1 MTKVKR
7 PRAVQGKTTAEFKSP
22 EGLIE
27 ALKSRNPD
35 VLKNSNYYHWITLK
49 QAHPF
54 SAALVSFRNQIT
66 VAYGERP
73 GIRDTRI
80 VLVTSWLEK
89 SSGANELFDIWD
101 TGSNF
106 TSLVLTSLAH
116 TISLISGT
124 PAASVHGPT
133 ILRTLLDSTHARRL
147 NAHLASGQ
155 TDVVLA
161 ALKVL
166 GAAALID
173 QRLTFDAV
181 SWTAKALP
189 KLLSHRHRT
198 PTSEPLVYLSIR
210 TALVTLILA
219 LLPLT
224 LPIELFT
231 ALFKG
236 IAQDE
241 GVVVKLVLE
250 TCWEKVWGD
259 VKVPKSL
266 KVKVFGGVVI
276 YLQPLYDRMDP
287 DITDPLAPAD
297 VVHHFLL
304 ALCTKPGTGICF
316 KSRGWYPR
324 PSENPFEDLRPAGK
338 DEGGEEEGSEAN
350 SKGTVYNPLLLKL
363 LRTLRPA
370 VDARQHELAVRIL
383 NACPDL
389 VGAYFA
395 KGAAQLGLSLEPRL
409 STRWI
414 TSVGF
419 IASVV
424 KADLPTDSFYVDA
437 PTHTLATS
445 STSSRAYRAD
455 PPPLSAIV
463 ESVIPNLLTR
473 AWLTKGL
480 LAKPAPS
487 GEPNT
492 VPASTGTLVQHTTIR
507 LITQCL
513 LKLSNV
519 LEAFPPG
526 WSERAA
532 EVVDAVRKRVPE
544 LEVVVGITQ
553 EASKALQKN
562 EDATMDNEVEAR
574 ELLLAEGS
582 LRLMWLYARVLPGT
596 MAETRFDVGKLLQ
609 ETEVKETEDGETSGI
624 VGLRVMCQIH
634 MLRLLGENDQF
645 VWSAKPSGSQHT
657 HMYRLLSLHLRTP
670 YPQLRAA
677 SASLVVRLLGSGVL
691 FEHDPKEILAWIESL
706 PRTKYTNPTGTE
718 DDITIFLGFFDDVL
732 SRCVKT
738 PYKYLEQGKQL
749 YSSSG
754 DISRM
759 PSPLFMALLE
769 QLRHKPME
777 STSRRLIAS
786 FTSRLIKV
794 LVGKMELKDAKA
806 IAGYM
811 RDIFVKE
818 GGENFGLKV
827 VSRLETFLDDL
838 APAEPRM
845 DMDTSVTSI
854 PAAVL
859 FVQEIESVDTA
870 DNKTVKAQVSAKIV
884 GWVRSSGEELGAL
897 DLIKLLKFLVGRSVD
912 EATLRE
918 FLEEVEFRTLSA
930 SLSTLVGDKETM
942 ESLFNAMLLPT
953 ALRIMFQQDT
963 NLEFF
968 YTAFLNS
975 LPRFPVELLT
985 WACGLMAHQLG
996 AAIATARQST
1006 IRACLNVLT
1015 SLCQYAGT
1023 TSEKDNVKHAL
1034 FTNLPIVKSL
1044 LMEHTWVDE
1053 CKGIVSALLNRD
1065 NDNDLALASPYSQY
1079 WSGSLLEASSTT
1091 ELEANAPGFSVWIP
1105 FTPASTC
1112 IRVLKLTLSRIQDWE
1127 DISPTLKLLLE
1138 SLGDHLR
1145 VSTSHETDS
1154 RQLASALPQLIKLPK
1169 LTDFPGL
1176 LKLSSTIVQQE
1187 LPLCL
1192 DLSSV
1197 EADRGLSDIVK
1208 QATGQ
1213 WSSRTGVI
1221 DSVSWRNFLG
1231 WTETEELAKMSTAL
1245 IYLSKNARD
1254 SFVTWMEE
1262 QDTIGT
1268 HSIGPCFALVDCYTT
1283 IAQAGGSNLPLE
1295 RTSVNKILDC
1305 AARTLFK
1312 RGESEERQRWA
1323 MHILFTITQKFPRDI
1338 DATVQAVTKR
1348 FPSNHKDV
1356 FHRYALS
1363 FVSHVASQSHWE
1375 DLLDSVIDSGLLWL
1389 VRRFAEDEKDSPELQ
1404 SCLPIFGLICKIDLR
1419 LAHASLA
1426 NELTLLL
1433 KDGPV
1438 SLLRSLFHKHPSSTC
1453 HPSHIIPLLHI
1464 YRGTLSQQDTQI
1476 LSIFHLFEKSRQ
1488 ISTSD
1493 ILRNWTPD
1501 PSHTQPKDFLSAVC
1515 NFNPSTMFRTCA
1527 SFPQRR
1533 DPQSM
1538 ELEAGDH
1545 RNDVYDPNFVLPLLV
1560 ALMASEE
1567 PVTSMQWVDLCRT
1580 NVISLAV
1587 SSLSSKRPT
1596 MRQLGYAALVTA
1608 YTRLPDVEFQERN
1621 QLIYTLDLL
1630 RNLIPQPDSTPSHTI
1645 PRLPTYTTLLFS
1657 HALRDIFSPATP
1669 LYPLISRFLLQRPQF
1684 DPKDVPLLYTLL
1696 YSSSGEWRR
1705 ERGWMLRFLAD
1716 GMRSTEDWKVLKRRH
1731 TWDLLASLFQSSIE
1745 DRMLRLS
1752 ILEVLINASSNKHA
1766 ATSLVLSSSIISW
1779 IHMQLDHTLPSEAL
1793 VYLKVLE
1800 NMAVV
1805 LDHEQI
1811 EKATSGHWRDSVAE
1825 VVGKVV
1831 THHEPEPS
1839 LMCLA
1844 SRILLRL
1851 TAKLEHPP
1859 KSFTHVVKTIMNTLP
1874 SLESFPVQAPMSP
1887 LSTDT
1892 SEPLHMSRNLLQPLA
1907 GTPVKHWLSTISA
1920 LWALSMRLD
1929 VDSRLWAGIACRAL
1943 FANVVLGGLSD
1954 LIWVRDQSVAM
1965 LVEVSVNSAK

>member
-1 MTKVKR
+1 
-7 PRAVQGKTTAEFKSP
+7 
-22 EGLIE
+22 
-27 ALKSRNPD
+27 
-35 VLKNSNYYHWITLK
+35 
-49 QAHPF
+49 
-54 SAALVSFRNQIT
+54 
-66 VAYGERP
+66 
-73 GIRDTRI
+73 
-80 VLVTSWLEK
+80 
-89 SSGANELFDIWD
+89 
-101 TGSNF
+101 
-106 TSLVLTSLAH
+106 
-116 TISLISGT
+116 
-124 PAASVHGPT
+124 
-133 ILRTLLDSTHARRL
+133 
-147 NAHLASGQ
+147 
-155 TDVVLA
+155 
-161 ALKVL
+161 
-166 GAAALID
+166 
-173 QRLTFDAV
+173 
-181 SWTAKALP
+181 
-189 KLLSHRHRT
+189 
-198 PTSEPLVYLSIR
+198 
-210 TALVTLILA
+210 
-219 LLPLT
+219 
-224 LPIELFT
+224 
-231 ALFKG
+231 
-236 IAQDE
+236 
-241 GVVVKLVLE
+241 
-250 TCWEKVWGD
+250 
-259 VKVPKSL
+259 
-266 KVKVFGGVVI
+266 
-276 YLQPLYDRMDP
+276 
-287 DITDPLAPAD
+287 
-297 VVHHFLL
+297 
-304 ALCTKPGTGICF
+304 
-316 KSRGWYPR
+316 
-324 PSENPFEDLRPAGK
+324 
-338 DEGGEEEGSEAN
+338 
-350 SKGTVYNPLLLKL
+350 
-363 LRTLRPA
+363 
-370 VDARQHELAVRIL
+370 
-383 NACPDL
+383 
-389 VGAYFA
+389 
-395 KGAAQLGLSLEPRL
+395 
-409 STRWI
+409 
-414 TSVGF
+414 
-419 IASVV
+419 
-424 KADLPTDSFYVDA
+424 
-437 PTHTLATS
+437 
-445 STSSRAYRAD
+445 
-455 PPPLSAIV
+455 
-463 ESVIPNLLTR
+463 
-473 AWLTKGL
+473 
-480 LAKPAPS
+480 
-487 GEPNT
+487 
-492 VPASTGTLVQHTTIR
+492 
-507 LITQCL
+507 
-513 LKLSNV
+513 
-519 LEAFPPG
+519 
-526 WSERAA
+526 
-532 EVVDAVRKRVPE
+532 
-544 LEVVVGITQ
+544 
-553 EASKALQKN
+553 
-562 EDATMDNEVEAR
+562 
-574 ELLLAEGS
+574 
-582 LRLMWLYARVLPGT
+582 

-609 ETEVKETEDGETSGI
+609 ETEVKETEDGKTSGI

-670 YPQLRAA
+670 YLQLRAA

-706 PRTKYTNPTGTE
+706 PRTKYTNSAGTE
-718 DDITIFLGFFDDVL
+718 DDIAIFLGFFDDVL

-738 PYKYLEQGKQL
+738 PYKYLEQGRQL

-754 DISRM
+754 DVSRM

-786 FTSRLIKV
+786 FVARLVKL
-794 LVGKMELKDAKA
+794 LVGKMELKDSKA

-838 APAEPRM
+838 VPAEPKWIWTRA
-845 DMDTSVTSI
+845 TS
-854 PAAVL
+854 L
-859 FVQEIESVDTA
+859 GEDRRR
-870 DNKTVKAQVSAKIV
+870 
-884 GWVRSSGEELGAL
+884 VRSSGEELGAL

-912 EATLRE
+912 EVALRD

-942 ESLFNAMLLPT
+942 ENLFNAIEDNVST
-953 ALRIMFQQDT
+953 GRQSRHFH
-963 NLEFF
+963 
-968 YTAFLNS
+968 TAFLNS
-975 LPRFPVELLT
+975 LSRFPVELLT

-996 AAIATARQST
+996 AAIATA
-1006 IRACLNVLT
+1006 
-1015 SLCQYAGT
+1015 LCGRI
-1023 TSEKDNVKHAL
+1023 DGN
-1034 FTNLPIVKSL
+1034 
-1044 LMEHTWVDE
+1044 TWVDE

-1127 DISPTLKLLLE
+1127 NISPTLKLLLE

-1145 VSTSHETDS
+1145 
-1154 RQLASALPQLIKLPK
+1154 P
-1169 LTDFPGL
+1169 
-1176 LKLSSTIVQQE
+1176 
-1187 LPLCL
+1187 
-1192 DLSSV
+1192 
-1197 EADRGLSDIVK
+1197 
-1208 QATGQ
+1208 
-1213 WSSRTGVI
+1213 
-1221 DSVSWRNFLG
+1221 
-1231 WTETEELAKMSTAL
+1231 M
-1245 IYLSKNARD
+1245 
-1254 SFVTWMEE
+1254 
-1262 QDTIGT
+1262 
-1268 HSIGPCFALVDCYTT
+1268 
-1283 IAQAGGSNLPLE
+1283 
-1295 RTSVNKILDC
+1295 SVNKL
-1305 AARTLFK
+1305 
-1312 RGESEERQRWA
+1312 
-1323 MHILFTITQKFPRDI
+1323 
-1338 DATVQAVTKR
+1338 
-1348 FPSNHKDV
+1348 
-1356 FHRYALS
+1356 
-1363 FVSHVASQSHWE
+1363 
-1375 DLLDSVIDSGLLWL
+1375 
-1389 VRRFAEDEKDSPELQ
+1389 LQ
-1404 SCLPIFGLICKIDLR
+1404 SVLHHSAFASICQV
-1419 LAHASLA
+1419 
-1426 NELTLLL
+1426 TLLL

-1538 ELEAGDH
+1538 ELEAGDN

-1567 PVTSMQWVDLCRT
+1567 PVTT
-1580 NVISLAV
+1580 V

-1608 YTRLPDVEFQERN
+1608 YTRLPDVDFQERNQLIYTLDLLRNLIPQPDSTPSHTIPRLPTYTTLLFSHALRDVFSPATPLYPLISRFLLQRPQFDPKDVPLLYTLLYSSSGEWRRERGWILRFLADGMRSTEDWKVLKRRHTWDLLASLFQSSIEDRMLRLSILEVLINAMKLGITGTMCTILTLLYAISCTYGKRGACDDRELLVLQKTDHATTGVRSIGHSLHTASDVDFQERN

-1752 ILEVLINASSNKHA
+1752 ILEVLINASANKHA

-1793 VYLKVLE
+1793 VYLKILE
-1800 NMAVV
+1800 NMVVV

-1811 EKATSGHWRDSVAE
+1811 EQATSGHWRDSVAE

-1831 THHEPEPS
+1831 TS
-1839 LMCLA
+1839 CLMCLA

-1851 TAKLEHPP
+1851 TAKLEYPP
-1859 KSFTHVVKTIMNTLP
+1859 KSFAHAVKTIMNTLP

-1892 SEPLHMSRNLLQPLA
+1892 SEPLHTSRNLLQPLA

-1929 VDSRLWAGIACRAL
+1929 VDSRLWAGITCRAL
-1943 FANVVLGGLSD
+1943 FANVVLGGLGD
-1954 LIWVRDQSVAM
+1954 LAWVRDHSVAM
-1965 LVEVSVNSAK
+1965 VVGASVDSAK